1 MIESKEFEEVDRLI
15 KLNRLDNAL
24 SRAPHA
30 RSDDDA
36 KVVGDF
42 VDSWK
47 TAAELGDEGVGLLS
61 RRVTMI
67 KLKGDYILT
76 QNKESQKF
84 YIIVR
89 GKVDV
94 HRIEAVKND
103 GNPRDGIVAT
113 SDRAGNLE
121 KVLSRMEPYVMLLYA
136 HDSVTLLVLTKT
148 DYDHIMADV
157 LSAAKQD
164 NMDVLKSIPMFRGWG
179 RSKLESVERQ
189 IRRVVY
195 PAGEDIMKQGDLLIM
210 YTYQLGE
217 DSYLEGYCSK
227 DSQHMADWPT
237 FLEAS
242 YPIGTQVILSY

>member
-1 MIESKEFEEVDRLI
+1 MKLRFEEVDRLI

-42 VDSWK
+42 LVDSWK

-67 KLKGDYILT
+67 KLSKGDYILT

-103 GNPRDGIVAT
+103 GNQEMVLWQLL
-113 SDRAGNLE
+113 DRAGNLRKCCQE
-121 KVLSRMEPYVMLLYA
+121 WNLM
-136 HDSVTLLVLTKT
+136 
-148 DYDHIMADV
+148 
-157 LSAAKQD
+157 
-164 NMDVLKSIPMFRGWG
+164 
-179 RSKLESVERQ
+179 
-189 IRRVVY
+189 
-195 PAGEDIMKQGDLLIM
+195 
-210 YTYQLGE
+210 
-217 DSYLEGYCSK
+217 
-227 DSQHMADWPT
+227 
-237 FLEAS
+237 
-242 YPIGTQVILSY
+242 